1 MRRLAGLLTVIVML
15 FPLTAG
21 AQDSR
26 AALEGVA
33 KALGAGGLKTVQYTA
48 AGSSFAIGQSQVPGA
63 PWPKF
68 NVTDFTRVID
78 YETASLR
85 EEAVRSRAE
94 MPPRGG
100 GLPVM
105 GEARQIFVVSGD
117 LAWNVVGETAAPAPV
132 ALVDRQL
139 QLWSTPHGFIKA
151 AMANNATVTGRTI
164 SFAVPGRFTM
174 KGTLDGRN
182 LLERVEA
189 VYTNPVLGDMPMEV
203 TYSEYKDFGGV
214 QFPMR
219 VRQSAGGFP
228 SVDLVVGEVRP
239 NAVADIQVPDNI
251 RQAVTPYA
259 RIVTEQPAPGVWYL
273 AGGSHHSVVIEMKD
287 HVIVVEGPLNDER
300 ATAVLAEARK
310 LVPGK
315 PIRYVIN
322 SHHHFDHSGGLRAF
336 AAEGV
341 TVITHESSRAFFER
355 ALAAP
360 ATMTPDLQAKSRRT
374 PSVEGVRDRRTLT
387 DGARTVEIYLIA
399 HSTHCDGLLM
409 VYLPKERFLI
419 QADAFTPAAPNAP
432 APTMVNPLSV
442 NLDDNIKRLG
452 LGVDR
457 LLPLHGRIV
466 PLAEL
471 TKAIGRQ

>member
-1 MRRLAGLLTVIVML
+1 
-15 FPLTAG
+15 
-21 AQDSR
+21 
-26 AALEGVA
+26 
-33 KALGAGGLKTVQYTA
+33 
-48 AGSSFAIGQSQVPGA
+48 
-63 PWPKF
+63 
-68 NVTDFTRVID
+68 
-78 YETASLR
+78 
-85 EEAVRSRAE
+85 
-94 MPPRGG
+94 
-100 GLPVM
+100 
-105 GEARQIFVVSGD
+105 
-117 LAWNVVGETAAPAPV
+117 
-132 ALVDRQL
+132 
-139 QLWSTPHGFIKA
+139 
-151 AMANNATVTGRTI
+151 MANNATVTGRTI
-164 SFAVPGRFTM
+164 SFTVPGRFSM

-203 TYSEYKDFGGV
+203 TYSEYKDFGDV

-219 VRQSAGGFP
+219 IRQSAGGFP

-239 NAVADIQVPDNI
+239 NTVADIQVPDNI

-287 HVIVVEGPLNDER
+287 HAVVVEGPLNDER
-300 ATAVLAEARK
+300 STAVLAEARK

-360 ATMTPDLQAKSRRT
+360 ATMTPDLQAKSRWA

-387 DGARTVEIYLIA
+387 DGARTVEIHLMA
-399 HSTHCDGLLM
+399 NSTHCDGLLM
-409 VYLPKERFLI
+409 VYLPKERLLI
-419 QADAFTPAAPNAP
+419 EADAYTPAPPNAP
-432 APTMVNPLSV
+432 PPTLVNPLSV

-452 LGVDR
+452 LGVDQI
-457 LLPLHGRIV
+457 LPLHGRIV
-466 PLAEL
+466 PLTEL